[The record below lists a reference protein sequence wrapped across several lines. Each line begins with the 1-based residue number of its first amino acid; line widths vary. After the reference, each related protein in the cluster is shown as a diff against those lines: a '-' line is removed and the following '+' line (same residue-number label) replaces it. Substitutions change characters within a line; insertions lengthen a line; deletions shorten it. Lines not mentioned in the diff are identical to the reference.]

1 MDALPRPTPTALA
14 NEFGPG
20 GDRGEDLADTLGVE
34 GEGTQRHVGMLG
46 RQHHLLDGGNFGG
59 GELARGGAWARR
71 AIVEGTSYGGVAPG
85 VVASRFEAEDLENDG
100 KREEGLRALDG
111 AEDVRLGRAI
121 GESTG
126 NQAEPG
132 GAEHGQEEAN
142 DGREDSGSAV
152 EPRNGI
158 EKTLRIVVEG
168 FEGDDRAEATPLPGR
183 DRGARDGEAMAQRR
197 GAGAHHAL
205 AQAMVVGATR
215 PRCRRNDGHHHGRIT
230 HGSSARWKP
239 E

>member
-1 MDALPRPTPTALA
+1 MGIGREHHAL
-14 NEFGPG
+14 
-20 GDRGEDLADTLGVE
+20 DSCDL
-34 GEGTQRHVGMLG
+34 
-46 RQHHLLDGGNFGG
+46 GG
-59 GELARGGAWARR
+59 GELAGVGAGAGGTIIKVAN
-71 AIVEGTSYGGVAPG
+71 YGVTAPG
-85 VVASRFEAEDLENDG
+85 VVVSRFEAEDPENDG
-100 KREEGLRALDG
+100 EREEGLCALDG
-111 AEDVRLGRAI
+111 AEDVGLGRAI

-126 NQAEPG
+126 NKAEPG

-142 DGREDSGSAV
+142 DGGEDSGLAV

-158 EKTLRIVVEG
+158 EKTLRIVVQG

-197 GAGAHHAL
+197 GAGAHHVL

-215 PRCRRNDGHHHGRIT
+215 LRCRRNDGRHHGRIT
-230 HGSSARWKP
+230 QGSSARRKP